1 MRCTV
6 DNLFKVRTR
15 KKISQV
21 NLATKIGVS
30 QETVSAYESGKS
42 FPSVATLMKL
52 CDIFDVSA
60 DFLLDRTSVEAPV
73 EKLIVGNLDSKE
85 LELISAYRELDPS
98 KRERA
103 IGVILGMKD

>member
-1 MRCTV
+1 MN
-6 DNLFKVRTR
+6 NLIKIRTR
-15 KKISQV
+15 KKMSQV
-21 NLATKIGVS
+21 NIATKIGVV
-30 QETVSAYESGKS
+30 QETVSVYESGKS
-42 FPSVATLMKL
+42 FPSVDMLMKL

-85 LELISAYRELDPS
+85 LEVISAYRELDPS

-103 IGVILGMKD
+103 IGMILGMKD